1 MQWTII
7 PFWEMPLGLETAP
20 EDVIEF
26 ELKLWVATEWLIRGA
41 PFMYRQMTSTR
52 PLDEEEK
59 RTTAP
64 GPLCKDVPGV
74 SLQRWAFWRWRLSEI
89 AKTKTFTKV
98 SATGSSE
105 QAEFSDESYSRVA
118 QAIAALDAAE
128 KAAMV
133 EDNEAGGA
141 APVQADVPT
150 EE

>member
-7 PFWEMPLGLETAP
+7 PFWVIPPGLETPP
-20 EDVIEF
+20 EAEIEF
-26 ELKLWVATEWLIRGA
+26 DIKLWVATEWLIQGA
-41 PFMYRQMTSTR
+41 PFMYREMTSTR

-74 SLQRWAFWRWRLSEI
+74 SLQRWAFWRSRLSEI
-89 AKTKTFTKV
+89 AKTNTFTKV

-128 KAAMV
+128 KASK
-133 EDNEAGGA
+133 EDKGDGDA
-141 APVQADVPT
+141 ASGQADVPT